1 MRNNINLGEF
11 MNKKTLAALACLATY
26 SIFGFSFLF
35 SKTALSVASPFV
47 LLAYRFWAAFIA
59 VNIVLFVSRKKISL
73 KGKPVGKLLLLGT
86 VQPVIYYIC
95 ETYGI
100 GMTSSS
106 FSGIILGLIPVIG
119 LLLGRIFLKEKSSLF
134 HIICA
139 FLSIIGV
146 ALTTGGGEIK
156 FSILGTVLLLGA
168 AFSSALYTVIS
179 RDISNKFSPL
189 ERTYV
194 MFALGCV
201 FFTFVALIQNRNNLT
216 AVTSPLSDKG
226 FIISVLYLAVISSV
240 CAFLLLNFAVNYIN
254 IATVSVFSNFCTVI
268 SVLAGI
274 FIMHDSFSA
283 LQIFGIIIILISVF
297 GISIPDKKQKQI
309 N

>member
-1 MRNNINLGEF
+1 
-11 MNKKTLAALACLATY
+11 MNKKTLAALACLSTY

-35 SKTALSVASPFV
+35 SKSALEVASPFL
-47 LLAYRFWAAFIA
+47 LLAYRFWAAFITM
-59 VNIVLFVSRKKISL
+59 NIVLLAGRKKISL

-86 VQPVIYYIC
+86 VQPVIYYTC
-95 ETYGI
+95 EAYGI

-119 LLLGRIFLKEKSSLF
+119 LLLGRIFLKEKSSVF

-139 FLSIIGV
+139 VLSIVGV

-179 RDISNKFSPL
+179 RDISTKFSPF

-201 FFTFVALIQNRNNLT
+201 FFTIVALFQNKNNLT
-216 AVTSPLSDKG
+216 AVTTPLADKG
-226 FIISVLYLAVISSV
+226 FIISVLYLAVVSSV
-240 CAFLLLNFAVNYIN
+240 CAFLLLNFAVNHIN
-254 IATVSVFSNFCTVI
+254 IATVSIFSNFCTVI

-283 LQIFGIIIILISVF
+283 LQILGIVIILISVF
-297 GISIPDKKQKQI
+297 GISIPDKKSKVL